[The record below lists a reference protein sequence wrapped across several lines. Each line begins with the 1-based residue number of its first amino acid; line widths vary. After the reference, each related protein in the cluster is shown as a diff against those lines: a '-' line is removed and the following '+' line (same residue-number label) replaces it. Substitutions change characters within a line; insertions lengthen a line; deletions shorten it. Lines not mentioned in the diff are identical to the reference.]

1 VTRPSNGTEGQAWM
15 AAWCETCAKDV
26 DDNCPI
32 VLAGL
37 VGNDPPEW
45 HPGPLWSPQTVM
57 YCTEYDPRARADAEE
72 GKWSHWCLDQ
82 VGVWLPT
89 HTIQCSDCGAI
100 R

>member
-72 GKWSHWCLDQ
+72 ECCKGWNATACRGGLHKPADAEDNDH
-82 VGVWLPT
+82 
-89 HTIQCSDCGAI
+89 A
-100 R
+100 